1 MGSLITALAS
11 YCDIKQAGG
20 QWLVRIDDLDPPRQD
35 PNAVASIIRSLTV
48 HGLQSDRPIEFQS
61 NHATHYDAALK
72 KLQPHLFYCRCSRRQ
87 LRGLGRYPGTCRNQ
101 KTFVENSAVRIN
113 MQDGEQSFDDG
124 FLGPLNIDL
133 ATQLGDFIVRRRD
146 GLIAYNLA
154 TAVDD
159 GRGITHVL
167 RGQDLLPV
175 TAPQRYLM
183 TLLNLPLPEYAHIPC
198 LEFED
203 GSKLSKQT
211 HAPALKDETAA
222 QNLVDALW
230 YLGFSVPED
239 TKSVPLIL
247 NWALE
252 HFNPA
257 AIPKRLP
264 KYRSSRV

>member
-35 PNAVASIIRSLTV
+35 PNAVASIIRSLGA
-48 HGLQSDRPIEFQS
+48 HGLQPDRPIDFQS
-61 NHATHYDAALK
+61 AHAKHYEAALE

-87 LRGLGRYPGTCRNQ
+87 LRDLGRYPGTCRHQ
-101 KTFVENSAVRIN
+101 TTFVENSAIRIK
-113 MQDGEQSFDDG
+113 MGDGEQNFNDG
-124 FLGPLNIDL
+124 FLGPLRTDL
-133 ATQLGDFIVRRRD
+133 ATQLGDFIVRRKD

-154 TAVDD
+154 TAMDD
-159 GRGITHVL
+159 GSGITHVL

-183 TLLNLPLPEYAHIPC
+183 TLLNLQPPEYAHIPC

-211 HAPALKDETAA
+211 HAPALNDETAA
-222 QNLVDALW
+222 NNLIAALW
-230 YLGFSVPED
+230 YLGLKIPETADTVP
-239 TKSVPLIL
+239 VIL
-247 NWALE
+247 KWAVE
-252 HFNPA
+252 HFNLA
-257 AIPKRLP
+257 DIPKSLP
-264 KYRSSRV
+264 KYRSSEV